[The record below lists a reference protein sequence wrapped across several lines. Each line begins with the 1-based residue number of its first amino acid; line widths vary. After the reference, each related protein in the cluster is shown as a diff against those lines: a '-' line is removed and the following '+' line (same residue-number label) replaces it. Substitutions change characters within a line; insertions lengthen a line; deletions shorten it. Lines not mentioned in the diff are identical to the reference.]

1 MAKTAAEANHTVI
14 AAGQFTVSLLH
25 PLYNSG
31 VSTTIG
37 GFKLEGQMVQDQQ
50 AVESSKIVAL
60 ANGGTIT
67 ITNNN
72 DAGSL
77 TFAVTKQTGLEDM
90 VRAAIALRRAGDSV
104 GGTIAVTQEING
116 KSETETYYKCTVKSC
131 PKQLIQGN
139 DAPDYQVV
147 WNYAY
152 SLTTEQAEET
162 EETEETGD

>member
-1 MAKTAAEANHTVI
+1 MGRASEANHTVI
-14 AAGQFTVSLLH
+14 AAGQFTVSLIH
-25 PLYNSG
+25 QLYNEG
-31 VSTTIG
+31 KATTIG
-37 GFKLEGQMVQDQQ
+37 GFKLEGQMVQEQQ
-50 AVESSKIVAL
+50 AVESSKIVPL

-72 DAGSL
+72 DSGTL

-90 VRAAIALRRAGDSV
+90 VHIAQELRRAGDSV
-104 GGTIAVTQEING
+104 GGTIAITQSING
-116 KSETETYYKCTVKSC
+116 KNETETYYKCTVKSC

-152 SLTTEQAEET
+152 SLKTE
-162 EETEETGD
+162 